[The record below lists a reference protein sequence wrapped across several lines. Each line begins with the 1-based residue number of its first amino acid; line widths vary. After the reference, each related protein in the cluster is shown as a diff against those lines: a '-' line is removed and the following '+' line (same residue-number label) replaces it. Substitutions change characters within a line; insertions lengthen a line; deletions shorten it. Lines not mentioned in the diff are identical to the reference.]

1 MVWHPTEVSI
11 APAGDATA
19 LRITEQDGTVTLV
32 TISPASS

>member
-1 MVWHPTEVSI
+1 PS
-11 APAGDATA
+11 GDETA